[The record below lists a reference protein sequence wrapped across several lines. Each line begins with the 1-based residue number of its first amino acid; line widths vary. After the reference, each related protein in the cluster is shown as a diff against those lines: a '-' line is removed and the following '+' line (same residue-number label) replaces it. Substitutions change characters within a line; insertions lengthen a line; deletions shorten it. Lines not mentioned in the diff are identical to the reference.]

1 MRLIIASPSQGFVKM
16 YIKLFKPCL
25 AHGRN
30 YVNAGYYY
38 FMILK
43 GKNNLS
49 VAFILKGLKR
59 ENITF
64 YFSFL
69 SFFFWCICLSF
80 FFKNLFIFNWRI
92 IVLQYCVGFCHI
104 STRISHRYIYIPSIL
119 NLPPTPYHPSRLS

>member
-69 SFFFWCICLSF
+69 FFFGAYVFLSF
-80 FFKNLFIFNWRI
+80 LKIYLFLI
-92 IVLQYCVGFCHI
+92 GG
-104 STRISHRYIYIPSIL
+104 
-119 NLPPTPYHPSRLS
+119 